1 MDALTFIDGRKASEL
16 PPRSLFYG
24 EGLFETF
31 RWNGKKPEHISS
43 HIGRLRNSSR
53 VFKIPFPYSEGHV
66 IERVKNAV
74 EESGGL
80 SGDFYVKIALVSKGT
95 SGFFENPS
103 GSSLLVI
110 TKPYTQPGENVSI
123 CVASQRR
130 NQSSVLLQH
139 KTFNYLENIVS
150 RREAMD
156 RGFDDAVFLN
166 TDDVLTEATSSNL
179 FWVKGKDLFTPAAEE
194 GLLPGITRG
203 VILDVAE
210 NLNYEIHC
218 GNFTLSSLLS
228 SDFAFLTNSLKGASL
243 ISKVDEQV
251 ISSRLEGY
259 AEIKNALLGKLKWD
273 YTE

>member
-1 MDALTFIDGRKASEL
+1 MDALTFIDGRKADKL

-31 RWNGKKPEHISS
+31 RWHGKRPEHVSS
-43 HIGRLRNSSR
+43 HISRLRDSSR
-53 VFKIPFPYSEGHV
+53 VFKIPFPYSEDHV
-66 IERVKNAV
+66 IDRVKKAV
-74 EESGGL
+74 AESGGL

-95 SGFFENPS
+95 SVFFETPS

-110 TKPYTQPGENVSI
+110 TKPYTQPGENVSV

-139 KTFNYLENIVS
+139 KTFNYMENIVS
-150 RREAMD
+150 RREAVD

-166 TDDVLTEATSSNL
+166 TNGDLTEATSSNL
-179 FWVKGKDLFTPAAEE
+179 FWVKEKDLFTPAVEA

-203 VILDVAE
+203 IALNVAKT
-210 NLNYEIHC
+210 LNYKIHR

-228 SDFAFLTNSLKGASL
+228 SDFAFLTNSLRGMSL